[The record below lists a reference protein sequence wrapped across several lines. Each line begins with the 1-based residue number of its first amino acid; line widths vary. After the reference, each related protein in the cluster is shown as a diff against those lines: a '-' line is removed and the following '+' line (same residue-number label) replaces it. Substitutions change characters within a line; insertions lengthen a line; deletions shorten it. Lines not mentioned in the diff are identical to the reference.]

1 MFIKRDKSDEMFY
14 RDFLNESE
22 KLQAVVEEGKKRHY
36 AFEDINQDIFTM
48 LYEPNPQDVD
58 APTPMGLR
66 IAKQNLD
73 QMKELREYQD
83 LHRLT
88 RLDPL
93 AAGFATESMAKHFI
107 KQLPEI
113 GPESPEDLQAR
124 KDVCDELNLPEQ
136 SKAAGDAL
144 ANMMAKLKKID
155 PMTLDGEK
163 CRQKV
168 RGVLQQALADTQ
180 EALDALGAFGQGFEP
195 GQLKQVNLKEKME
208 LAKKLRQSNKIKEIA
223 KLAGR
228 FVRIAK
234 KKQKEKMISNVVSSV
249 QTGDN
254 LARTLPSELGKLA
267 NPLLAPTFFKS
278 FAEKGLL
285 EYKLHGKVPQGQGPV
300 IVMIDGSGS
309 MSGHPEMASK
319 AIALALLEIARA
331 QKRDFILAQFGS
343 EHEYRE
349 LVVTKGQA
357 EMLAILA
364 ELEFFF
370 DGGTD
375 FQRPLS
381 EAVKHISGSKFNKA
395 DVIFITDGCAHV
407 TPEFMEQYHT
417 LKKAKQF
424 SCLGVLIGHMTDA
437 YGAPEV
443 MKQFCDEIFAS
454 DDLLS
459 EETANADMHERMFK
473 I

>member
-14 RDFLNESE
+14 NEFLNESE

-48 LYEPNPQDVD
+48 LYEPSPTDVD
-58 APTPMGLR
+58 APIPMGMR

-73 QMKELREYQD
+73 QIKELREYQD

-93 AAGFATESMAKHFI
+93 ASGFATESMAKHFI
-107 KQLPEI
+107 KQMPEV
-113 GPESPEDLQAR
+113 GPESPDDLKARQEVCEEMGLPAQAQAA
-124 KDVCDELNLPEQ
+124 KDAHA
-136 SKAAGDAL
+136 K
-144 ANMMAKLKKID
+144 MMAKLGKID
-155 PMTLDGEK
+155 PMTVDEEK

-168 RGVLQQALADTQ
+168 RDVLQNALKDTQ
-180 EALDALGAFGQGFEP
+180 DALDGLGAFGQGFEP

-208 LAKKLRQSNKIKEIA
+208 LAKRLRKSDKVKQIA

-234 KKQKEKMISNVVSSV
+234 KKQKEKMVSNTVSSV
-249 QTGDN
+249 QTGDT

-267 NPLLAPTFFKS
+267 SPVLAPMFYKS
-278 FAEKGLL
+278 FVEKGLL
-285 EYKLHGKVPQGQGPV
+285 EYKLHGKVAQGQGPI
-300 IVMIDGSGS
+300 IVCIDGSGS
-309 MSGHPEMASK
+309 MSGFPEMASK
-319 AIALALLEIARA
+319 GIALALLEIAKH

-343 EHEYRE
+343 DNEYRE
-349 LVVTKGQA
+349 LVCVKGQA
-357 EMLAILA
+357 ETLAILS

-370 DGGTD
+370 SGGTD

-381 EAVKHISGSKFNKA
+381 ECVRHISGSKFKKA
-395 DVIFITDGCAHV
+395 DIIFITDGCAGIS
-407 TPEFMEQYHT
+407 PEFMAQYQAV
-417 LKKAKQF
+417 KKDKSFA
-424 SCLGVLIGHMTDA
+424 CIGVLIGGQRDA
-437 YGAPEV
+437 VNAPEV
-443 MKQFCDEIFAS
+443 MKSFCDEIFAS

-459 EETANADMHERMFK
+459 EETANADMHESIFK